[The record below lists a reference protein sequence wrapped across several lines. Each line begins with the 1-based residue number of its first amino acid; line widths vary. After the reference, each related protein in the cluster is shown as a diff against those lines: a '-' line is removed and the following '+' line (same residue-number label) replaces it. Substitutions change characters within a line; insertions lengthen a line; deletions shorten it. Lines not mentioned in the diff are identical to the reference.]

1 MTDRRKPENAE
12 LRKQWVTLTAY
23 AELYDVDPR
32 TVKKWADAGLVDL
45 VEVRP
50 ANARTIIRVK
60 NQRPRQH
67 AGQDI
72 SRTTS

>member
-32 TVKKWADAGLVDL
+32 TVKKWADAGLVTL
-45 VEVRP
+45 EKVQILGQR
-50 ANARTIIRVK
+50 ALIRVK
-60 NQRPRQH
+60 NIPPWD
-67 AGQDI
+67 G
-72 SRTTS
+72 RTS